1 LGQGFDGHVDP
12 FEGLDTAHEQ
22 KYRVGAEADGVSG
35 AALVPG
41 GEKGVVYAG
50 GHYFYPGWVGA
61 VKRNQLVYFFFAVGQ
76 DDVGALND
84 RGFGF
89 HAAGGLTV
97 TGFGFY
103 SSQGVEHRG

>member
-1 LGQGFDGHVDP
+1 
-12 FEGLDTAHEQ
+12 
-22 KYRVGAEADGVSG
+22 
-35 AALVPG
+35 
-41 GEKGVVYAG
+41 VVYAG